1 VSNVLLCGD
10 GSLIVE
16 VRLKLQPMS
25 VPNFVIAMMPPRE
38 RQEGMV
44 ESPKFHLRELEPEVL
59 AELCDEFRRN
69 VFAKAEKKDPSA

>member
-1 VSNVLLCGD
+1 
-10 GSLIVE
+10 
-16 VRLKLQPMS
+16 
-25 VPNFVIAMMPPRE
+25 MMPPRE

-59 AELCDEFRRN
+59 SELCDEFRRN

>member
-1 VSNVLLCGD
+1 M
-10 GSLIVE
+10 E
-16 VRLKLQPMS
+16 VKLKLQPMS

-44 ESPKFHLRELEPEVL
+44 EAPKFHLRELDPEVL
-59 AELCDEFRRN
+59 SQLCDEFRRN